1 MTNSRAFAVS
11 AILIALRCSVQG
23 KGGVYFVAGF
33 AAASASSS
41 AASPPAALPQSL
53 LTRIRKAIELT
64 TSKSAHN
71 ITAAREAV
79 DLWGGILGESDGAVD
94 RDTVDDVVTPLP
106 PAILAASLGL
116 HASALTRIGNDKHA
130 VKVYGRALSPEMQPC
145 LTPDSFRDICFG
157 RAYAL
162 QRLMK
167 YEEAVEQFRMYL
179 NKTSKDQ
186 HDGGRDDIDQAV
198 YGAATCAL
206 RVEDWDGA
214 MVILKE
220 NVEGSNKSRNIALL
234 ALMQHIEEG
243 ADKAS
248 SYTLELLEQAL
259 QRDPKSPL
267 IYWLHRIITGGDG
280 SPDSNRINQGDFLDL
295 AALNQCPLDDPRMI
309 HLDDKICL
317 HRLLSSSGGAGKFWP
332 LGFILPYE
340 KDKLMEKVEE
350 LDGQSPWIL
359 KDRAGY
365 GSHGNRVASLDE
377 VLDEKAKDEEDQILC
392 QQIVHPTLLIDRR
405 KFSLRVYCVC
415 VGGSCEGDEMQFYI
429 SSEGL
434 VKLASDPYDFH
445 IAADGTSSSDSVFMT
460 NSGLGEGD
468 DAVQLTFHD
477 LRREFEKQG
486 WNYDKL
492 WKGVVDSTRS
502 TLLAYRSYCEEKG
515 SHDPSMLRSQPKE
528 RNLCRL
534 LHAKAKLPKILGLD
548 FLVDNRQKPW
558 LIEVNR
564 FPGLEPRGSSDE
576 AVKHKV
582 VREAWDLACQ
592 KAADNVHTSGML
604 FNKDDAAVD
613 IDAKEKG
620 ADGFTC
626 SLGA

>member
-1 MTNSRAFAVS
+1 MAAIAICHSPAVAMTNSRAFAVS
-11 AILIALRCSVQG
+11 ALLIALRCSVQG
-23 KGGVYFVAGF
+23 QGGVYFVAGF

-41 AASPPAALPQSL
+41 TASPPAALPQSL
-53 LTRIRKAIELT
+53 LTQIRKAMELT

-79 DLWGGILGESDGAVD
+79 DLWGGILGESDGTGGG
-94 RDTVDDVVTPLP
+94 DTIDDVVTPLP

-116 HASALTRIGNDKHA
+116 HASALTRIGNDKRA
-130 VKVYGRALSPEMQPC
+130 VKVYGQALSSEMQPY
-145 LTPDSFRDICFG
+145 LTPDSFRDVCFG

-162 QRLMK
+162 QRLMR

-206 RVEDWDGA
+206 RVENWDGA
-214 MVILKE
+214 MAILKE
-220 NVEGSNKSRNIALL
+220 NVEGSNKVLAGRNIALF
-234 ALMQHIEEG
+234 ALMQHVEEG
-243 ADKAS
+243 ADEAS
-248 SYTLELLEQAL
+248 SYTLELLDQAL

-267 IYWLHRIITGGDG
+267 INWLHCIITGGDG
-280 SPDSNRINQGDFLDL
+280 SLDSDRINQGDFLDL

-309 HLDDKICL
+309 HLDDKIYL
-317 HRLLSSSGGAGKFWP
+317 HRLLSSSGGTGKFWP
-332 LGFILPYE
+332 LGFVLPYE
-340 KDKLMEKVEE
+340 KDKLMEMAEE

-377 VLDEKAKDEEDQILC
+377 VLDEKANDEEDQILC

-415 VGGSCEGDEMQFYI
+415 VGGSGEDDEMQFYI

-434 VKLASDPYDFH
+434 AKLASDPYDFH
-445 IAADGTSSSDSVFMT
+445 IAADDSSGSTFMT

-492 WKGVVDSTRS
+492 WKDVVDSTRS
-502 TLLAYRSYCEEKG
+502 TLLAYRCTVKRKARMIHQRCDRSRRKGVFVGFFMRRQSYQKY
-515 SHDPSMLRSQPKE
+515 
-528 RNLCRL
+528 
-534 LHAKAKLPKILGLD
+534 
-548 FLVDNRQKPW
+548 LV
-558 LIEVNR
+558 
-564 FPGLEPRGSSDE
+564 
-576 AVKHKV
+576 
-582 VREAWDLACQ
+582 
-592 KAADNVHTSGML
+592 
-604 FNKDDAAVD
+604 
-613 IDAKEKG
+613 
-620 ADGFTC
+620 
-626 SLGA
+626 